1 MQPERYVLGELSEE
15 QRAQYE
21 AHFFDC
27 LRCAEEVRAAAA
39 FMRVAR
45 GILAEA
51 TGGILSVAV
60 EVVAVP
66 AGRRVVGL
74 VLGRPSA
81 GRFAWYRCDVR
92 DATGRSVASSVVP
105 GPGRGDRLHVLFAVT
120 GLPPGSYVVSLGGI
134 NSPGGAIAAPDIAR
148 YQFTLR
154 PPEE

>member
-51 TGGILSVAV
+51 TGGIPSVAV

-66 AGRRVVGL
+66 AGRR
-74 VLGRPSA
+74 
-81 GRFAWYRCDVR
+81 
-92 DATGRSVASSVVP
+92 RSVALSVVP

-134 NSPGGAIAAPDIAR
+134 NSPGGAVAAPDIAR